1 MLTHEYGHHVAS
13 WRRNDPWEALD
24 WGPKRWASAAR
35 VCAGVA
41 RRKLFP
47 GNQGAHYFDDPGEGF
62 ADGYAHLHFPSTPW
76 RYNALLRPTTALS
89 EAIRRDVETPWTG
102 PRTRTAEADRFG
114 RLRVRLALD
123 GDVTV
128 RVSGQRGAR
137 FRLEARS
144 EGWAIGRT
152 VAAGS
157 HTRDPVVSQAAR

>member
-1 MLTHEYGHHVAS
+1 M
-13 WRRNDPWEALD
+13 
-24 WGPKRWASAAR
+24 
-35 VCAGVA
+35 A

-102 PRTRTAEADRFG
+102 PRTRTVEAERLG

-128 RVSGQRGAR
+128 RVSGQRGAPLPAR
-137 FRLEARS
+137 GALRGLGDRTHASRPALSSGSSGVASSPATACCASAARRL
-144 EGWAIGRT
+144 
-152 VAAGS
+152 AGS
-157 HTRDPVVSQAAR
+157 GPLRLTVRYPG